1 MTAPTIMEKYK
12 AEYKKACRRIP
23 DRRTE
28 LEYVNHAL
36 TGNRAAKNTLIYK
49 YVPFLY
55 AMAIKIKHRYN
66 ATIDEMVNASIMGF
80 DKALAEFDK
89 TRGTSF
95 YTYYIPKA
103 YNEMRKECYGSLLV
117 HRSEGKLKKQ
127 RTEEDL
133 KTVSV
138 VSIYKEDDTGRSIMD
153 ALTSDATTDEDSRIQ
168 EVNTLVDEFMS
179 VLPPVE
185 KEVVNEFYINNP
197 DGISLNQ
204 IGSSLGICRER
215 VRQIRNRALERIRQS
230 AKFEDVV
237 ASERCA

>member
-28 LEYVNHAL
+28 LEYVNQAL
-36 TGNRAAKNTLIYK
+36 AGNRAAKNTLIYK

-168 EVNTLVDEFMS
+168 EVNTLVNEFMS